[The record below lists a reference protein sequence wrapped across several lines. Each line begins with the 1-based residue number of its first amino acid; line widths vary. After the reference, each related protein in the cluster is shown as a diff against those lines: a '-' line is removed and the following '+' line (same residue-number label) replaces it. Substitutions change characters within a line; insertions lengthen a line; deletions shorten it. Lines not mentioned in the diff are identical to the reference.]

1 MTEAAEPEVLFEVR
15 GGVGRITLNR
25 PKAINALNHAMV
37 QQIAPKLVEWA
48 SDDAID
54 LVLLVGA
61 GERGLCAG
69 GDIVSIYHDAK
80 EGGSGS
86 KDFWREEYILNAA
99 IARFSKPYVA
109 IMDGVVMGG
118 GVGLSA
124 HANTRIVTERSKIAM
139 PEVGI
144 GFIPDVGGTYLL
156 SRAPGELGTHL
167 GLTTARMDAG
177 DAIAAGF
184 ADHFVPSANLEKFYD
199 ALGSGSLSDALS
211 EFTTDAPD
219 SALGAA
225 RDWIDRYYA
234 ADTVEEILEG
244 LRGSGIAEAEKAA
257 SDIESKSPVSLKVT
271 LASLRR
277 AAEASSLEAVL
288 NEEYR
293 VSLASLE
300 SHDLVEGIRAQVVEK
315 DRNPKWSP
323 ATLADVT
330 QADVDRYFASVGSAE
345 LGLEAEPAEPNGL
358 EKNA

>member
-1 MTEAAEPEVLFEVR
+1 MTEAVTETEPEVLFDAS

-25 PKAINALNHAMV
+25 PKAINALNHSMV
-37 QQIAPKLVEWA
+37 QQIAPKLDEWA
-48 SDDAID
+48 ADDDIE

-86 KDFWREEYILNAA
+86 KDFWRDEYILNAA
-99 IARFSKPYVA
+99 IARFPKPYVA

-144 GFIPDVGGTYLL
+144 GFVPDVGGTYLL
-156 SRAPGELGTHL
+156 ARSPGELGTHL

-184 ADHFVPSANLEKFYD
+184 ADHYMPSANLEKFYD
-199 ALGSGSLSDALS
+199 AIGTGQLSDALS
-211 EFTTDAPD
+211 EFTEDAPS
-219 SALGAA
+219 SALQSSSE
-225 RDWIDRYYA
+225 WIDRYYS
-234 ADTVEEILEG
+234 ADTVEAIVEG
-244 LRGSGIAEAEKAA
+244 LRGSGIPDAEKAA
-257 SDIESKSPVSLKVT
+257 ADIEAKSPVSLKVT
-271 LASLRR
+271 LRSLRH
-277 AAEASSLEAVL
+277 AAQASSLEEVL

-330 QADVDRYFASVGSAE
+330 DADVDRYFESLGDSE
-345 LGLEAEPAEPNGL
+345 LGLGEN
-358 EKNA
+358 K

>member
-1 MTEAAEPEVLFEVR
+1 MTEPEPEVLFDVR
-15 GGVGRITLNR
+15 NGVGRITLNR

-37 QQIAPKLVEWA
+37 QQIAPKLDEWA
-48 SDDAID
+48 TDDSVE

-99 IARFSKPYVA
+99 IARFDKPYVA

-124 HANTRIVTERSKIAM
+124 HGNTRIVTERSKIAM

-156 SRAPGELGTHL
+156 ARSPGELGTHL

-184 ADHFVPSANLEKFYD
+184 ADHYMPSDNLEKFYD
-199 ALGSGSLSDALS
+199 ALESSSLAEALDA
-211 EFTTDAPD
+211 FTEEAPASTLDA
-219 SALGAA
+219 SK
-225 RDWIDRYYA
+225 DWIDRFYSA
-234 ADTVEEILEG
+234 ATVEQILEG
-244 LRGSGIAEAEKAA
+244 LRGSGIPDAEKAA

-271 LASLRR
+271 LKSLRR
-277 AAEASSLEAVL
+277 AAKASSLEEVL

-330 QADVDRYFASVGSAE
+330 QADVDRYFESLGSLE
-345 LGLEAEPAEPNGL
+345 LGLEKAHE
-358 EKNA
+358 